1 MAVKLW
7 AEALGSSK
15 ATCVRRLLPRL
26 PVSSG
31 ACGGPYY
38 LTWGPLLKVSDLGE
52 SKSVPKKEAA
62 VASSPTSDVTSLH
75 FFCVP
80 SDERET

>member
-1 MAVKLW
+1 M
-7 AEALGSSK
+7 
-15 ATCVRRLLPRL
+15 
-26 PVSSG
+26 
-31 ACGGPYY
+31 GGPYY